1 MEHLPTGMMFS
12 VLKKPPTASDASV
25 FGVKDSQP
33 FARTPGHPGGSPQL
47 SRRPSRS
54 VSWPIG
60 SPGTRWGWWV
70 DWMGKPWFLYH
81 GLSNEKRFTHVDDKW
96 IIQQKEI
103 YIALYGFK
111 CLLRLFPNTNSG
123 ILIWVGYLWRISN
136 QGILPLVSYCALKRS
151 YRALH

>member
-1 MEHLPTGMMFS
+1 MEHLRTGTMF
-12 VLKKPPTASDASV
+12 
-25 FGVKDSQP
+25 FGAFNLPSIRCSQLGSFSQP
-33 FARTPGHPGGSPQL
+33 FARTPRHPGGSPQL

-60 SPGTRWGWWV
+60 SPDARWGWWV

-81 GLSNEKRFTHVDDKW
+81 GLSNEKRFTHVYDKW
-96 IIQQKEI
+96 IIQQKDI
-103 YIALYGFK
+103 YIALYWFK

-136 QGILPLVSYCALKRS
+136 QVFLPLLSYCALKRS
-151 YRALH
+151 YRALD